1 MRSIPKRHKAFQRI
15 VSVLFCN
22 FTGVYINEGI
32 AGEGTLLDLS
42 DISGTEMYIDGPA
55 EEEIRRRIE
64 MTGTGEQDG
73 DAHDP
78 VRNCPRLTDYR
89 LRFLDNGNYHYM
101 SRIFASYVKVPFDL
115 ITFDNHTDDQPPA
128 FEGLKSCGSWRRDIA
143 EENSCLK
150 SSVLIRKYDDFRSG
164 YIPSE
169 LPLYISIDKDVLS
182 DKILNTNWDQGEMS
196 DGQLFELIEKLMKE
210 REIIAVDVCGEDLP
224 QNSYEKN
231 KEFNKAIISAFG
243 KFEAMLQT

>member
-1 MRSIPKRHKAFQRI
+1 M
-15 VSVLFCN
+15 SVLVCN

-42 DISGTEMYIDGPA
+42 DISGTEMYIDDQS
-55 EEEIRRRIE
+55 EEEIRRRTELIDIS
-64 MTGTGEQDG
+64 G
-73 DAHDP
+73 
-78 VRNCPRLTDYR
+78 YR

-101 SRIFASYVKVPFDL
+101 SRIFASYVKEPFDL

-143 EENSCLK
+143 VENSCLK
-150 SSVLIRKYDDFRSG
+150 SSMLIQKYDDFRTV

-182 DKILNTNWDQGEMS
+182 DKVLNTNWDQGEMTAE
-196 DGQLFELIEKLMKE
+196 QLLSLLEKLMKE

-224 QNSYEKN
+224 QNSYENN
-231 KEFNKAIISAFG
+231 KKFNDALLSVYSSCS
-243 KFEAMLQT
+243 L